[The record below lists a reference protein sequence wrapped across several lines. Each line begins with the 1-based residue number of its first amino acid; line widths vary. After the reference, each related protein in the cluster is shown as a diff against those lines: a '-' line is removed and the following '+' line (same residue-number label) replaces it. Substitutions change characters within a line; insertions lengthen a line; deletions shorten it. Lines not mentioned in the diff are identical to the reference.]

1 MTCGGHRAERV
12 AQLARQEVMKMKGDG
27 VMKLSAPKI
36 ITWWIALIIGVVG
49 ILAYLVTI
57 PVLSGFA
64 VWLVVIAFVILILAT
79 LLKDL

>member
-1 MTCGGHRAERV
+1 
-12 AQLARQEVMKMKGDG
+12 MKGDG

-64 VWLVVIAFVILILAT
+64 FWLVVIAFVLLILAT